1 MLVFYSWLFTNG
13 LPAYLTE
20 EARVPATAT
29 YQPTGNR
36 YTDGVLGG
44 IKWVTNFLTYSFPT
58 SSTFYEY
65 AGGEPSNHF
74 KAFNS
79 AQQAATRSVL
89 QMYASVANLTFTEV
103 TETSTQ
109 HADLRLAESDAPG
122 TAWAYYP
129 STAAKG
135 GDAWFNNSTHYYDN
149 PVKGNYGWLTITH
162 ELGHAMGLKHPHEAS
177 GAFGAMPQ
185 DHDSLE
191 YSVMSYHSYVGA
203 PTTGYLTN
211 EPWGYPQSLM
221 MYDIAALQTE
231 YGANYATNGGDTVY
245 GWDPSTG
252 QMSVNGVSQGAPGAN
267 RIFLTL
273 WDGGGRDT
281 YDFSNY
287 ATDLSVNLQPGGWST
302 VSTAQLASLGYQ
314 RYAQGNIANAL
325 LYRNNPASLIE
336 DVIGGSGDDV
346 IVGNNAANALTG
358 GPGNDFLDGGIGTD
372 SAVYSGS
379 SFEYS
384 WVKNADNTWTIADLR
399 ADALDG
405 TDTLKNIQYLD
416 FTDLVFALAASE
428 GGGDTAPVAVDDFYA
443 TWRRT
448 ITLDVLAND
457 LAPNAESL
465 STILVSGPSRG
476 NLSVDEVGHFVYT
489 APRHFRGMVKF
500 SYAASDGS
508 SESEIATVQIKF
520 GRHHRSPHKVAKG
533 NELGDF
539 GPRHAASHIDHLER
553 GHHDNHASIF
563 HDQAPATLGFDES
576 VFSSPLRD
584 NSHWLFG

>member
-1 MLVFYSWLFTNG
+1 M
-13 LPAYLTE
+13 
-20 EARVPATAT
+20 PATAT

-65 AGGEPSNHF
+65 AGGEPSNNF

-79 AQQAATRSVL
+79 AQQAATRSIL

-109 HADLRLAESDAPG
+109 HAALRLAESDAPG

-129 STAAKG
+129 STAAAG

-149 PVKGNYGWLTITH
+149 PVKGNYGWLIITH

-185 DHDSLE
+185 DHDSHE

-203 PTTGYLTN
+203 PTTGYITN

-221 MYDIAALQTE
+221 MYDIAALQNE

-273 WDGGGRDT
+273 WDGGGKDT
-281 YDFSNY
+281 YDFSSY
-287 ATDLSVNLQPGGWST
+287 TTSLMVSLQPGKWST
-302 VSTAQLASLGYQ
+302 VSGAQLANLGNGHL
-314 RYAQGNIANAL
+314 AAGNIANAL
-325 LYRNNPASLIE
+325 LYQGNPASLIE

-346 IVGNNAANALTG
+346 IVGNNAANCLTG
-358 GPGNDFLDGGIGTD
+358 GQGNDFLDGGFGAD

-379 SFEYS
+379 SFKYS
-384 WVKNADNTWTIADLR
+384 WVPNQDGSWTISDLR
-399 ADALDG
+399 GGAPDG
-405 TDTLKNIQYLD
+405 TDIMKNVQYLD
-416 FTDLVFALAASE
+416 FTDLVVALAASE
-428 GGGDTAPVAVDDFYA
+428 APVAVNDFYA
-443 TWRRT
+443 TRRRT
-448 ITLDVLAND
+448 ITVDVLAND
-457 LAPNAESL
+457 LAPNADSL
-465 STILVSGPSRG
+465 STILVSGPARG
-476 NLSVDEVGHFVYT
+476 NLWLDENGHFVYKS
-489 APRHFRGMVKF
+489 PRHFKGTVQF

-508 SESEIATVQIKF
+508 SESDIATVHIKF
-520 GRHHRSPHKVAKG
+520 VRKHHSPHKVAKG
-533 NELGDF
+533 NELVNF
-539 GPRHAASHIDHLER
+539 GPRHFDSHEEHGRGHEAAL
-553 GHHDNHASIF
+553 HHDNLPF
-563 HDQAPATLGFDES
+563 PVGLDES
-576 VFSSPLRD
+576 LFGSPLRND
-584 NSHWLFG
+584 AHWLFG